1 MRVDDRLADL
11 YSVDVLQDIWAWAN
25 NNWDTI
31 GALTLQHLRI
41 ILVANGAGV
50 VVGVLLG
57 IFISGRGRERLADLI
72 LYLTGM
78 LITIPSLAMYGILMA
93 ILGAMGLSRIG
104 FVPAVVALA
113 LYGLL
118 PIVRNTYTAIVEVS
132 PAIIDAGRGMGMS
145 ERQLLTKI
153 KLPLAVPV
161 IMAGVRQAVVM
172 NVGIAAIAAWI
183 GAGGL
188 GQLMF
193 RGIQEPGRMGSILVV
208 VGSISVAVLALAS
221 DFVLGAL
228 EYLAT
233 PRGLRGGARS
243 S

>member
-1 MRVDDRLADL
+1 LRVDDRPAEL
-11 YSVDVLQDIWAWAN
+11 YSDDVLQDSWTWAI
-25 NNWDTI
+25 NNWEAI
-31 GALTLQHLRI
+31 WVLTVQHLRI

-57 IFISGRGRERLADLI
+57 IFISGQGRERLADLI

-104 FVPAVVALA
+104 FVPAVIALA

-118 PIVRNTYTAIVEVS
+118 PIVRNTYTAIVEV
-132 PAIIDAGRGMGMS
+132 PQAVIDAGRGMGMS
-145 ERQLLTKI
+145 ERQLLIKI

-208 VGSISVAVLALAS
+208 VGSVSVAMLAIVS

>member
-1 MRVDDRLADL
+1 MRVPYYGA
-11 YSVDVLQDIWAWAN
+11 VLQDTWRWVSGNWAY
-25 NNWDTI
+25 I
-31 GALTLQHLRI
+31 GELTLQHLRI

-50 VVGVLLG
+50 LVGVMLG
-57 IFISGRGRERLADLI
+57 IYISGRGREKIADLV

-78 LITIPSLAMYGILMA
+78 LITVPSLAMYGILMG
-93 ILGAMGLSRIG
+93 ILGALGLTRIG
-104 FVPAVVALA
+104 FVPVVLALI

-118 PIVRNTYTAIVEVS
+118 PIVRNTYTAIVGVS
-132 PAIIDAGRGMGMS
+132 PAVIDAGRGMGMS

-172 NVGIAAIAAWI
+172 NVGIAAIGAYI

-188 GQLMF
+188 GQLIF
-193 RGIQEPGRMGSILVV
+193 GGLVRLRADLILAGAILV
-208 VGSISVAVLALAS
+208 ALLAIIS
-221 DFVLGAL
+221 DFVLGQV
-228 EYLAT
+228 EYWTT
-233 PRGLRGGARS
+233 PRGLRSGARS